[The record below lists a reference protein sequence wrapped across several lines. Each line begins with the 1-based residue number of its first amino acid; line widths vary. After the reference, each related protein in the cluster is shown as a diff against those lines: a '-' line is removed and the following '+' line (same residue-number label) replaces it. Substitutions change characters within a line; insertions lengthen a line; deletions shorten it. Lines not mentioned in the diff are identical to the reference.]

1 MLDKIIADVEKALDA
16 EAYLS
21 ALSLMMTIP
30 DVCAKAEYGDDLK
43 NKERYV
49 KWFEEYI
56 GKYNK
61 APVKNGETG
70 MPYLSGE
77 IAYQLRCSILHEG
90 NPDIDKSKIKD
101 EANQID
107 SFALIVETKK
117 PFDIYVDSSSVASEM
132 DGIVTC
138 RSYEINIRRLWVQIK
153 SVASRYYAEHK
164 EKFDFLNFKV
174 VDMDQRTALME
185 RLNKKTKQ

>member
-21 ALSLMMTIP
+21 ALALMMTIP
-30 DVCAKAEYGDDLK
+30 DICAKAEYGNSLC

-49 KWFEEYI
+49 KWFEDNI
-56 GKYNK
+56 GQYNK
-61 APVKNGETG
+61 APVEDGETV

-90 NPDIDKSKIKD
+90 RPDVDKTRIS
-101 EANQID
+101 EETNQID

-117 PFDIYVDSSSVASEM
+117 PFDIYADFSSVASKM
-132 DGIVTC
+132 DGTVKC

-153 SVASRYYAEHK
+153 SVASHYYEDNK
-164 EKFDFLNFKV
+164 DKFAFLNYKV

-185 RLNKKTKQ
+185 RLRII